1 MDYVDPAP
9 NVWKGFEHL
18 KRVHEMTVAY
28 TAPWSRLK
36 NNPEIFKAIENAL
49 IYWNRTKPKTITG
62 GGTK

>member
-1 MDYVDPAP
+1 ME
-9 NVWKGFEHL
+9 GFEHL